1 MWSAAGAA
9 PSLTWPWRAKLRE
22 KTHPRDTFEAGDG
35 CAGRGCAAK
44 FQGTRFVKRQRAAAD
59 DLRVQIASLAVWSD
73 LVDGSRD
80 GSSRQIIHTY
90 SHAQARDIGSYVLAR
105 AGPGARAPR
114 KTRK

>member
-1 MWSAAGAA
+1 MNRWA
-9 PSLTWPWRAKLRE
+9 R
-22 KTHPRDTFEAGDG
+22 
-35 CAGRGCAAK
+35 

-59 DLRVQIASLAVWSD
+59 DLRVQTASLAAWPD

-90 SHAQARDIGSYVLAR
+90 SHAQARDVGSYVLAR

-114 KTRK
+114 KTRR

>member
-1 MWSAAGAA
+1 MARKAARKDA
-9 PSLTWPWRAKLRE
+9 
-22 KTHPRDTFEAGDG
+22 RDTFEAGDG
-35 CAGRGCAAK
+35 CAGRGCAAR

-59 DLRVQIASLAVWSD
+59 DLRVQIASLAAWPD

-90 SHAQARDIGSYVLAR
+90 SHAQARDVGSYVLAR

>member
-1 MWSAAGAA
+1 MARKAARKKA
-9 PSLTWPWRAKLRE
+9 RE
-22 KTHPRDTFEAGDG
+22 RFKAGDG

-44 FQGTRFVKRQRAAAD
+44 FQGSRFAKRQRAAAK
-59 DLRVQIASLAVWSD
+59 DLREQTASLAAWPD

-80 GSSRQIIHTY
+80 GSSRQIINTY
-90 SHAQARDIGSYVLAR
+90 SHAQARDVGSYVLAR